1 MSTHSFAPAHD
12 RQAAGRP
19 GPTQNAS
26 SDAAR
31 DENISRTPLPANLNA
46 APLPPDSRDFLDRVL
61 NLNLLTRSSAGRFLG
76 QTGTPPVDLATPDA
90 LGEAL
95 VRAGLLTEYQ
105 VSRVLGGMTYG
116 LNLGNYRILERIG
129 AGGMSCVFLAEHCL
143 MKRRVAI
150 KVLPMDDD
158 CPSSVRDRFYAEMRV
173 QAELHHPHIALAF
186 DAGEATSPDGHLP
199 PLIYL
204 VMELVSGGDL
214 EQYVIEHGPSPLAQ
228 ACEWVRQAACGLQHA
243 HDHHLIHRDV
253 KPSNLLLTERGQV
266 KVVDFG
272 LVRQFSSNL
281 TDPRALLGS
290 VEFMAPEQS
299 FDPSSVGAGADVYG
313 LGATLFWLLTGE
325 PPYPSAR
332 SVGAALR
339 AIQQD
344 PPRRLSALRGDVPPE
359 LEECVARMMARDPGD
374 RPRMPLAVMNALAPF
389 ALAPK
394 SDALLTGLTAGATV
408 PAAAH
413 DDLLASRE
421 NVAGRVL
428 LIDDDAGIRRLSKKI
443 LETLGC
449 GCDEAESGEEGLAA
463 IRAARYDLVLLDLTL
478 PDMDGF
484 EVCRQLRQRP
494 RFPHLK
500 IIIVS
505 GRGDQDELAEALPRG
520 ADDYIP
526 KPFHTR
532 QMIAKVQHALRLK
545 AAQDQTD
552 ELASQLLVTNQQL
565 ENSLHARAAD
575 VRQAQDALLLAMAK
589 MAESRDGETAG
600 HLRRLQRYSRCLA
613 EQAGLIH
620 PWHGLVDA
628 RFLEQLDRCVPLH
641 DIGKISLPDELLLKT
656 CPLSAAERKIVEAHV
671 VLGDRIL
678 KTLGQEH
685 GASLEFLG
693 TARSI
698 VRSHHER
705 FDGCGY
711 PDKLHGEAIP
721 AAARI
726 VAVADVYDA
735 LRRQRPYKPALDH
748 NDAVRV
754 LLHESTGQFDPT
766 LLDAFA
772 RCKNEFMKIYR
783 QTSD

>member
-1 MSTHSFAPAHD
+1 MSPAAMHD
-12 RQAAGRP
+12 EEG
-19 GPTQNAS
+19 
-26 SDAAR
+26 
-31 DENISRTPLPANLNA
+31 SRTPLPTILNA
-46 APLPPDSRDFLDRVL
+46 PPLPPDSRDFLDRVL
-61 NLNLLTRSSAGRFLG
+61 NLNLLSRSSAGRFLVEAG
-76 QTGTPPVDLATPDA
+76 APAADLASPNA

-95 VRAGLLTEYQ
+95 VRAGLLTDYQ

-143 MKRRVAI
+143 MKRRVAV

-173 QAELHHPHIALAF
+173 QAELHHPHIVLAF
-186 DAGEATSPDGHLP
+186 DAGETTSYDGQLP

-214 EQYVIEHGPSPLAQ
+214 EQYVTERGRRPLAQ

-339 AIQQD
+339 AIQQE
-344 PPRRLSALRGDVPPE
+344 PPRRLSALRSDVPPE
-359 LEECVARMMARDPGD
+359 LDACVAHMMARDPRD
-374 RPRMPLAVMNALAPF
+374 RPRMPLTVMNALAPF
-389 ALAPK
+389 SLKPN
-394 SDALLTGLTAGATV
+394 SDAVLTDPTFNAPSTAQ
-408 PAAAH
+408 
-413 DDLLASRE
+413 DDLVTQRE
-421 NVAGRVL
+421 KAVGRVL
-428 LIDDDAGIRRLSKKI
+428 LIDDDPAVRRLSRKI
-443 LETLGC
+443 VEGLGC
-449 GCDEAESGEEGLAA
+449 TCDEAEKGEEGLVA
-463 IRAARYDLVLLDLTL
+463 IYAVRHDLVLLDLTL
-478 PDMDGF
+478 PDLDGY
-484 EVCRQLRQRP
+484 EVCRRLRQRP
-494 RFPHLK
+494 PIPHLK
-500 IIIVS
+500 IIVVS
-505 GRGDQDELAEALPRG
+505 GRGGQDELAEALPRG

-526 KPFHTR
+526 KPFHPR
-532 QMIAKVQHALRLK
+532 QLTAKVQHALRLK

-552 ELASQLLVTNQQL
+552 ELARQLLMTNQQL
-565 ENSLHARAAD
+565 ENTLFARADDA
-575 VRQAQDALLLAMAK
+575 RQAQDALLLAMAK
-589 MAESRDGETAG
+589 MAESRDGETPG

-656 CPLSAAERKIVEAHV
+656 GRLSDAERKIVETHV
-671 VLGDRIL
+671 IIGDRIL
-678 KTLGQEH
+678 ETLSQEH

-693 TARSI
+693 MARGI

-705 FDGCGY
+705 YDGRGY
-711 PDKLHGEAIP
+711 PDKLQGEAIP

-748 NDAVRV
+748 NDVVHV
-754 LLHESTGQFDPT
+754 LLYESSGQFDPS

-772 RCKNEFMKIYR
+772 RCKNEFTNIYR

>member
-1 MSTHSFAPAHD
+1 MSTHGFATVPERPD
-12 RQAAGRP
+12 GRP
-19 GPTQNAS
+19 PPNRNPSPA
-26 SDAAR
+26 AAR
-31 DENISRTPLPANLNA
+31 DEEGSRTPLPTILNT
-46 APLPPDSRDFLDRVL
+46 PSLPADSRDFLDRVL
-61 NLNLLTRSSAGRFLG
+61 NLNLLTRSSAGRFFVEAG
-76 QTGTPPVDLATPDA
+76 APAADFSSPNA

-129 AGGMSCVFLAEHCL
+129 AGGMSCVFLAEHRL

-158 CPSSVRDRFYAEMRV
+158 CPSSIRDRFYAEMRV

-186 DAGEATSPDGHLP
+186 DAGETTSPDGQLP

-214 EQYVIEHGPSPLAQ
+214 EQFVTEHGPRPLAQ

-243 HDHHLIHRDV
+243 HDYHLIHRDV

-344 PPRRLSALRGDVPPE
+344 PPRRLSALRTDVPPE
-359 LEECVARMMARDPGD
+359 LDACVAHMMARDPRD

-389 ALAPK
+389 SLKPH
-394 SDALLTGLTAGATV
+394 SDAVLTDPTFGAPSTAQG
-408 PAAAH
+408 
-413 DDLLASRE
+413 DLVTQRE
-421 NVAGRVL
+421 KAGGRVL
-428 LIDDDAGIRRLSKKI
+428 LIDDDPAVRRLSRKI
-443 LETLGC
+443 VESLGC
-449 GCDEAESGEEGLAA
+449 TCDEAEKGEEGLVA
-463 IRAARYDLVLLDLTL
+463 IYAVRHDLVLLDLTL
-478 PDMDGF
+478 PDLDGY

-494 RFPHLK
+494 PMPHLK

-505 GRGDQDELAEALPRG
+505 GRGGQDELAEALPRG

-526 KPFHTR
+526 KPFHPR
-532 QMIAKVQHALRLK
+532 QLIAKVQHALRLK

-552 ELASQLLVTNQQL
+552 ELARQLLMTNQQL
-565 ENSLHARAAD
+565 ENTLFARAED
-575 VRQAQDALLLAMAK
+575 VRQAQDALLLGMAK
-589 MAESRDGETAG
+589 MAESRDGETSG

-656 CPLSAAERKIVEAHV
+656 GRLSDAERKIVETHV
-671 VLGDRIL
+671 IIGDRIL
-678 KTLGQEH
+678 ETLGQEH

-693 TARSI
+693 MARGI

-705 FDGCGY
+705 YDGRGY
-711 PDKLHGEAIP
+711 PDKLQGEAIP

-748 NDAVRV
+748 NDVVNV
-754 LLHESTGQFDPT
+754 LLYESSGQFDPS

-772 RCKNEFMKIYR
+772 RCKNQFMNIYR